1 MIPSARTGRERNGVG
16 TMRRLSQS
24 CRSPLAQHCPA
35 FTLVE
40 ILLVVAIV
48 AILIALLVP
57 GVRQAMRQANNTV
70 CMHNLREIG
79 QALQIYRLE
88 SAGWLPNVDV
98 VDDDRVNTWF
108 VKLMPRPLAD
118 RTVMAC
124 PEDPF
129 KNRWRSLDEKDDP
142 SDWANASSYGLNNF
156 LMRAGDGFLS
166 NVDRHEPSR
175 PMNTLLV
182 ADIGPD
188 RHFAP
193 GRGDD
198 GKDKGPPRN
207 ASMLQWDDGY
217 DPNYDDE
224 GYPWVT
230 TRHGFGINVLT
241 LGNSVTTARTIDVMR
256 NPIREYYS
264 RCANGGCSI
273 CTDLHD
279 VEHYNFSS
287 DQLYWYTGPL
297 PSSEHETRR

>member
-1 MIPSARTGRERNGVG
+1 MCKLARSC
-16 TMRRLSQS
+16 TMSIVWHHRR
-24 CRSPLAQHCPA
+24 A
-35 FTLVE
+35 FTLLE
-40 ILLVVAIV
+40 TLLVVTIIAV
-48 AILIALLVP
+48 LIGLLIP
-57 GVRQAMRQANNTV
+57 GVSQAIRQANSTV

-88 SAGWLPNVDV
+88 CAGWLPNVDV
-98 VDDDRVNTWF
+98 IDKDRVSTWF

-118 RTVMAC
+118 RTVMTC

-129 KNRWRSLDEKDDP
+129 KNRWRQLGEKADP
-142 SDWANASSYGLNNF
+142 SELANASSYGLNNF
-156 LMRAGDGFLS
+156 LMRAGDGYLS

-193 GRGDD
+193 RRGEE
-198 GKDKGPPRN
+198 GKGPPRN
-207 ASMLQWDDGY
+207 ASMLQWDDSY
-217 DPNYDDE
+217 DPNYEDE

-230 TRHGFGINVLT
+230 IRHGVGINVLT
-241 LGNSVTTARTIDVMR
+241 LGNSVTMARTLDVIR
-256 NPIREYYS
+256 NPIRDYYP

-273 CTDLHD
+273 CTELRG
-279 VEHYNFSS
+279 VEHYNLST

-297 PSSEHETRR
+297 PASEHEVRR